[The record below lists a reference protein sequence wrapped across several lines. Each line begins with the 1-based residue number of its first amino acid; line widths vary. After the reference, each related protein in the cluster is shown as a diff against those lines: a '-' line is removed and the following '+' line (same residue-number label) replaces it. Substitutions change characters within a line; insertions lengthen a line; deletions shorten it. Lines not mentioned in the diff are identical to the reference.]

1 MTAVRPVSTVKV
13 PQVRLMLSHQHQH
26 RLDAFGLRMKSGRA
40 SLFFC
45 LCLPPEQD
53 GAIGASL
60 IRPKS
65 PPPFSLSPS
74 IHFSYPST
82 FPPLFLCTYLS
93 NLSTFLISSSF
104 LSFFFLLSLSLFL
117 IHSLNSQWAASR
129 SLTLSSSP
137 PSRSV
142 RVTPIRLRE
151 FYPSLMIYVAYTRL
165 KFSLPSIHSIH
176 LTIEQ

>member
-1 MTAVRPVSTVKV
+1 
-13 PQVRLMLSHQHQH
+13 MLSHQHQH

-40 SLFFC
+40 SLLFC
-45 LCLPPEQD
+45 LFPPPEQD

-82 FPPLFLCTYLS
+82 SPPPIFLCTYLS
-93 NLSTFLISSSF
+93 SLSTFLISSSF
-104 LSFFFLLSLSLFL
+104 LFFFLPSLSFPLL
-117 IHSLNSQWAASR
+117 IHNLNSQWAASR

-151 FYPSLMIYVAYTRL
+151 SCPSLTIYVSYTSLR
-165 KFSLPSIHSIH
+165 FSLLSIHSIH